1 MTLRAENMAQNIV
14 QIISFLTQLQDDTL
28 AYAIFNKILPDM
40 LDESGAL
47 CHDDRRLLP
56 RSIQGQGQ
64 FKVKHRSMQLGSAPI
79 AGLTY
84 YSKRTHC

>member
-14 QIISFLTQLQDDTL
+14 QIISFLTQLQDDTS

-47 CHDDRRLLP
+47 GHVDRC
-56 RSIQGQGQ
+56 
-64 FKVKHRSMQLGSAPI
+64 KVKAHFKLKTCLMQLVSAPI
-79 AGLTY
+79 Q
-84 YSKRTHC
+84 H